1 MSAFARSSQI
11 NFIGWP
17 SPSSWMITGHS
28 SCDIHSGSGL
38 AAVSCVRRSP
48 SRIWR
53 TRRREQPRAVAISRT
68 LRPSARRRL
77 ISSCL
82 STVSFLPA
90 MQLSRA
96 CSGTTVRD
104 CTVNGPKPG
113 FGGQGRK
120 TDRRRRRRS
129 HDRGAPGSKVPW
141 KIDHS
146 VLPSPFRSWNLAMRK
161 STPLRVEKRLR
172 PVVPLGRNRVGPL
185 PRNRVVP
192 FRRNQVGP
200 FRRNPA
206 PSSRA
211 LAVPADRKVSIDTIL

>member
-1 MSAFARSSQI
+1 M
-11 NFIGWP
+11 
-17 SPSSWMITGHS
+17 
-28 SCDIHSGSGL
+28 
-38 AAVSCVRRSP
+38 
-48 SRIWR
+48 
-53 TRRREQPRAVAISRT
+53 
-68 LRPSARRRL
+68 
-77 ISSCL
+77 
-82 STVSFLPA
+82 
-90 MQLSRA
+90 
-96 CSGTTVRD
+96 
-104 CTVNGPKPG
+104 NGPKPG

-206 PSSRA
+206 PRRLKPHAAKSMRSNISSV
-211 LAVPADRKVSIDTIL
+211 LANGPKGRSRSPATSSTCSTPLLRNARNASLTDTFPMHQD